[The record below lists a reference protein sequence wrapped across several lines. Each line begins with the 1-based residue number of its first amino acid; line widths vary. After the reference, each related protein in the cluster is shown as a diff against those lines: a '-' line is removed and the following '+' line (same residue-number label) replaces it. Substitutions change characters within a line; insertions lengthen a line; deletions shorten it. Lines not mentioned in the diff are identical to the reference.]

1 MQNLGGIYLLNYSWK
16 DQKQLPTRSI
26 QTPQELLLLDRITEA
41 YGKPEQR
48 LGYLQSSQLGS
59 ESAVA
64 KGEWQLWRTRLQL
77 MEAAKQ
83 WQELFDTTGTLLKR
97 ARTKDESSQLPESRL
112 SDWIVWEAYIRSAV
126 ELGSSQYVGPS
137 FPCFSYRLNLFKV
150 HVSSPG

>member
-1 MQNLGGIYLLNYSWK
+1 
-16 DQKQLPTRSI
+16 
-26 QTPQELLLLDRITEA
+26 
-41 YGKPEQR
+41 
-48 LGYLQSSQLGS
+48 
-59 ESAVA
+59 
-64 KGEWQLWRTRLQL
+64 

-137 FPCFSYRLNLFKV
+137 FPCFSY
-150 HVSSPG
+150 